1 MPASLAGK
9 TAIITGATS
18 GIGQTIA
25 RRLHGDGASVVV
37 TGRDQDRGQQLVDEL
52 GDRACLAVADLTS
65 PGGPESVVA
74 AAVSA
79 FGRLD
84 ILVNNAAA
92 DYNGDLLDT
101 PMSTVRDLFE
111 INVFATLRM
120 LQCAAQEMSGSGGG
134 SIVNITSRLAT
145 IGVPT
150 MAFYSASKGAIR
162 SLTRGAAIEL
172 APRGIRVNDVAPGM
186 TKTPLYDAWLA
197 DQPDAADAE
206 NAVVGAIPL
215 GRLAY
220 PDDVAAAVAYLA
232 SDDARYVTGITIP
245 VDGGYTAQ

>member
-79 FGRLD
+79 FSRLD